1 MEKTSTITLKFP
13 KPFIRGKGD
22 NKIEIYEVEFREPN
36 ARDMTG
42 LTTLGLT
49 AGDVN
54 QLSVLVPRIS
64 EPQIT
69 SQEVARMSF
78 NELASISGALLDFL
92 QQSKVEVISNSTQ
105 SNQSL
110 PN

>member
-1 MEKTSTITLKFP
+1 MENTSTITLKFP
-13 KPFIRGKGD
+13 KPFIRGTGEK
-22 NKIEIYEVEFREPN
+22 KVEFYVVELREPN

-42 LTTLGLT
+42 LTTMGLT

-69 SQEVARMSF
+69 SQEVAKMSF
-78 NELASISGALLDFL
+78 NEIASISGALLDFL
-92 QQSKVEVISNSTQ
+92 QQSKVEVISNSKI
-105 SNQSL
+105 SN
-110 PN
+110 